1 MITFLIFVGTILV
14 LVGLHEAGHFFTAK
28 AFGVYVKEFAIGFG
42 PKLLAVRG
50 KETRYTI
57 RAIPFGGYVRMA
69 GEDRRETSE
78 EIPADR
84 FLYNKPPLTRAIIS
98 LAGPF
103 SNLLLAF
110 LVTLVVA
117 WSIQLPILQV
127 ADAIPGMPAEGT
139 LTAGDR
145 ILSMNGRTVYTM
157 DHITEAIQRSNGQ
170 AIAVDLVRG
179 GENLTLSLVP
189 SYSEDEAR
197 YLIGA
202 YFNSVALTNEL
213 TSVAASSLFASVGLE
228 PGDRIVAVEGEPV
241 GTGVAFLVLLD
252 ERLPAE
258 VLSVTIMKD
267 ERTFDVE
274 LPVSGRSTDDVTAG
288 IEFANLGID
297 LHRANVMGG
306 IGLAWRQFAGYVTMM
321 AQVVRGIVTGNV
333 AAGEVLQGPVGV
345 ARTLGQGLAMGPIVF
360 FQLLAF
366 LSLNFGLLNL
376 VPFPALDGSRAA
388 FALYESIRRRPIPP
402 EREGL
407 IHALGF
413 LVLIG
418 VMILITYQDI
428 ARLFR

>member
-1 MITFLIFVGTILV
+1 MTTLLTFVGTILV
-14 LVGLHEAGHFFTAK
+14 LVGLHEAGHFFVAK

-69 GEDRRETSE
+69 GEDRRETNE

-84 FLYNKPPLTRAIIS
+84 VLYNKSPIARATIS

-127 ADAIPGMPAEGT
+127 ADVIPGMPAEGT
-139 LTAGDR
+139 LIAGDR
-145 ILSMNGRTVYTM
+145 ILSMNGGTIYTM
-157 DHITEAIQRSNGQ
+157 DHITGAIQRSNGQ
-170 AIAVDLVRG
+170 AITVDLVRG
-179 GENLTLSLVP
+179 GEKLTLSLVP
-189 SYSEDEAR
+189 SYSEDEER

-213 TSVAASSLFASVGLE
+213 TSVATTSLFASVGLE
-228 PGDRIVAVEGEPV
+228 AGDRIVAVEGEPV
-241 GTGVAFLVLLD
+241 GTAVAFLVLLD
-252 ERLPAE
+252 ERLPAAA
-258 VLSVTIMKD
+258 LSVTIMRG

-274 LPVSGRSTDDVTAG
+274 MPVSGRSTEDVISG
-288 IEFANLGID
+288 VEFADLGID
-297 LHRANVMGG
+297 LHRAGVIGG
-306 IGLAWRQFAGYVTMM
+306 IGLASRQFAGYVSMM

-376 VPFPALDGSRAA
+376 IPFPALDGSRAA
-388 FALYESIRRRPIPP
+388 FALYESVRRRPIPP

>member
-1 MITFLIFVGTILV
+1 MTTLLTFVGTILV
-14 LVGLHEAGHFFTAK
+14 LVGLHEAGHFFVAK

-69 GEDRRETSE
+69 GEDRRETNE

-84 FLYNKPPLTRAIIS
+84 VLYNKPPIARAIIS

-127 ADAIPGMPAEGT
+127 ADVIPGMPAEGT
-139 LTAGDR
+139 LIAGDR
-145 ILSMNGRTVYTM
+145 ILSMNGGTVYTM
-157 DHITEAIQRSNGQ
+157 DHITGAIQRSNGQ
-170 AIAVDLVRG
+170 AITVDLVRG
-179 GENLTLSLVP
+179 GEKLTLSLVP
-189 SYSEDEAR
+189 SYSEDEER

-213 TSVAASSLFASVGLE
+213 TSVATTSLFASVGLE
-228 PGDRIVAVEGEPV
+228 AGDRIVAVEGEPV
-241 GTGVAFLVLLD
+241 GTAVAFLVLLD
-252 ERLPAE
+252 ERLPAAA
-258 VLSVTIMKD
+258 LSVTIMRG

-274 LPVSGRSTDDVTAG
+274 MPVSGRSTEDVISG
-288 IEFANLGID
+288 VEFADLGID
-297 LHRANVMGG
+297 LHRAGVIGG
-306 IGLAWRQFAGYVTMM
+306 IGLASRQFAGYVSMM

-376 VPFPALDGSRAA
+376 IPFPALDGSRAA
-388 FALYESIRRRPIPP
+388 FALYESVRRRPIPP